1 MRGSILRMKG
11 ISLNYDSEND
21 VLYLYFEKIQ
31 EAVSREIADGVF
43 VRLDPNTDQVV
54 GVTILDLQK
63 KSLEDRGIK
72 FIPTDKTLLEACT

>member
-1 MRGSILRMKG
+1 MGRKEMKG
-11 ISLNYDSEND
+11 ISLSYDNEND
-21 VLYLYFEKIQ
+21 VLYLYFEKAQ

-72 FIPTDKTLLEACT
+72 FIPTDKTLIEACT

>member
-1 MRGSILRMKG
+1 MGTKEMKG
-11 ISLNYDSEND
+11 IALDYDSEND
-21 VLYLYFEKIQ
+21 VLYLYFEKVQ

-54 GVTILDLQK
+54 GVTILDLRK
-63 KSLEDRGIK
+63 RSLEDRGIK

>member
-1 MRGSILRMKG
+1 MNG
-11 ISLNYDSEND
+11 IALDYDNEHD
-21 VLYLYFEKIQ
+21 VLYLYFEKVQ

-54 GVTILDLQK
+54 GVTILDLRK

>member
-1 MRGSILRMKG
+1 MGRKEMKG
-11 ISLNYDSEND
+11 ISLSYDNEND
-21 VLYLYFEKIQ
+21 VLYLYFEKVQ

-72 FIPTDKTLLEACT
+72 FIPTDKTLIEACT

>member
-1 MRGSILRMKG
+1 MGRKEMKG
-11 ISLNYDSEND
+11 ISLDYDSAHD
-21 VLYLYFEKIQ
+21 VLYLYFEKVQ

-72 FIPTDKTLLEACT
+72 FIPTDKTLIETCT

>member
-1 MRGSILRMKG
+1 MGRKEMKG
-11 ISLNYDSEND
+11 ISLNYDNEND
-21 VLYLYFEKIQ
+21 VLYLYFEKVQ

-54 GVTILDLQK
+54 GVTILDLRK

-72 FIPTDKTLLEACT
+72 FIPTDKAFLEACT

>member
-1 MRGSILRMKG
+1 MGRKEMKG
-11 ISLNYDSEND
+11 ISLNYDTEND
-21 VLYLYFEKIQ
+21 VLYLYFEKVQ

-72 FIPTDKTLLEACT
+72 FIPIDKTFLEART

>member
-1 MRGSILRMKG
+1 MGRKEMKG
-11 ISLNYDSEND
+11 ISLDYDNEND
-21 VLYLYFEKIQ
+21 VLYLYFEKVQ

-54 GVTILDLQK
+54 GVTILDLRK

-72 FIPTDKTLLEACT
+72 FIPTDKAFLEACT

>member
-1 MRGSILRMKG
+1 MGRAEMKG
-11 ISLNYDSEND
+11 IALDYDNEND

-43 VRLDPNTDQVV
+43 VRLDPNTDQVI

>member
-1 MRGSILRMKG
+1 MGRKDMKG
-11 ISLNYDSEND
+11 ISLDYDNEND
-21 VLYLYFEKIQ
+21 VLYLHFEKVQ

-43 VRLDPNTDQVV
+43 VRLNPNTDQVV

-72 FIPTDKTLLEACT
+72 FIPTDKTLMEACT